1 MLQESD
7 ANDDSWLTETVLQNV
22 RVLAI
27 DQVIEEKDGQKS
39 KVGNTATLELTAQQ
53 VEIISAAQK
62 LAGKRLTLALRS
74 VEDAE
79 IETTDAGSH
88 LLTSG
93 SRRKR
98 GQRKNYSLRL
108 LDRSEAETMTFHF
121 PCIDHPLDINPKM

>member
-1 MLQESD
+1 MS
-7 ANDDSWLTETVLQNV
+7 ASWQLT
-22 RVLAI
+22 
-27 DQVIEEKDGQKS
+27 QVIEEKDGQKS

-93 SRRKR
+93 SPSQA

-121 PCIDHPLDINPKM
+121 PCIDHPAGYQPEKVV